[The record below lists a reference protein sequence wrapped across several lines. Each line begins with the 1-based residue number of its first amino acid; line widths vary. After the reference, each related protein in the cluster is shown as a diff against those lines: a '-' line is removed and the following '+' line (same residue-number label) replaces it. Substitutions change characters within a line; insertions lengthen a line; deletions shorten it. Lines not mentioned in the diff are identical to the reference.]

1 MKKNIFL
8 KKLSKLLKVKI
19 NDLEKINLID
29 NEDFDSLKQ
38 LELIAFYDN
47 IIKDEKIV
55 KKISLQ
61 TNLSKVLDI
70 LKKSKFL
77 K

>member
-19 NDLEKINLID
+19 NDLEKINLVD

>member
-19 NDLEKINLID
+19 NDLEKINLVD

-70 LKKSKFL
+70 LKKSKFI

>member
-1 MKKNIFL
+1 MF
-8 KKLSKLLKVKI
+8 
-19 NDLEKINLID
+19 EKINLVD